1 MYTAPEVASAF
12 DALYQNKDGLQDK
25 MMAFWS
31 VVSERF
37 ATNTNVIGYD
47 IINEPWAA
55 NMYYDQSL
63 LLQPR
68 SFDADILF
76 PLS

>member
-12 DALYQNKDGLQDK
+12 DALYQNKEGLQDK
-25 MMAFWS
+25 FLAYWS

-37 ATNTNVIGYD
+37 ANSNVIGYD

-55 NMYYDQSL
+55 NFYHDQSL
-63 LLQPR
+63 ILNPR
-68 SFDADILF
+68 SFD
-76 PLS
+76 